1 MKIKI
6 MKKFYLVLLVLG
18 MFVGFLSSCD
28 DDDKYKPDALELE
41 IVSKS
46 GVFTVAKED
55 TLFLKA
61 KLNNPQEVK
70 FTLTLDGQEVS
81 TDSVYMFIAANMGN
95 YKIDVK
101 ATDGG
106 EETTVSVS
114 IEVYGKYKYGTF
126 ILNEGQVWKGHYGT
140 LVFISPKGIVT
151 DSVYFKENGGSLGG
165 GTQDLYIRNNKLYII
180 SQNGGNDGGF
190 LTIANAET
198 LKKESSYEDELGST
212 LSMPSHIAVL
222 DDNDIYIRDNNG
234 VYRFNPSSKVLTFI
248 EGSAGANKT
257 TMAVANGKIFAAQSN
272 KLIVIES
279 NKSSIS
285 KEIPVSG
292 NISGVIPSSDGN
304 IWLACRASGEE
315 PAKIIKLD
323 AQSYS
328 MQENS
333 IEDETAGKILN
344 GGWNA
349 TPYITAKGDTLY
361 MGSGSTPMPVYR
373 HVFSQKKTEFMGDM
387 TERLDHVL
395 TLYNCIAVH
404 PITGEVYANIISSY
418 SLDPENKICVFD
430 FNNDKLALKA
440 NYKGY
445 TECPA
450 GVFFTYN
457 FE

>member
-1 MKIKI
+1 
-6 MKKFYLVLLVLG
+6 
-18 MFVGFLSSCD
+18 
-28 DDDKYKPDALELE
+28 
-41 IVSKS
+41 
-46 GVFTVAKED
+46 
-55 TLFLKA
+55 
-61 KLNNPQEVK
+61 
-70 FTLTLDGQEVS
+70 
-81 TDSVYMFIAANMGN
+81 
-95 YKIDVK
+95 
-101 ATDGG
+101 
-106 EETTVSVS
+106 
-114 IEVYGKYKYGTF
+114 
-126 ILNEGQVWKGHYGT
+126 
-140 LVFISPKGIVT
+140 
-151 DSVYFKENGGSLGG
+151 
-165 GTQDLYIRNNKLYII
+165 
-180 SQNGGNDGGF
+180 
-190 LTIANAET
+190 
-198 LKKESSYEDELGST
+198 
-212 LSMPSHIAVL
+212 MPSHIAVL

-248 EGSAGANKT
+248 EGSARANKT
-257 TMAVANGKIFAAQSN
+257 TMAVANGKVFVAQSD

-304 IWLACRASGEE
+304 IWLACKASGEE
-315 PAKIIKLD
+315 SAKIIKLD

-333 IEDETAGKILN
+333 IEDETAAKILN

-373 HVFSQKKTEFMGDM
+373 HVFSQQKTEFMGDM
-387 TERLDHVL
+387 AERLDNVL

-430 FNNDKLALKA
+430 FNNDKLTLKA

-450 GVFFTYN
+450 GIFFTYN
-457 FE
+457 FK